1 MSDLSYQEKY
11 LKYKNKY
18 LRLKSLIGGDL
29 VNDCDGKKWSDFL
42 NVTRKSTGPIIEEL
56 LQKLINPNS
65 FFKLSEIHTYLEALN
80 GYWARY
86 HACHQILD
94 PKNVPQTTCKINLDK
109 ISRKI
114 LVDKPVKQNLF
125 QLMVNRWKVIPGVP
139 SVNRLIQEKA
149 PDYHAWVMLNGAT

>member
-1 MSDLSYQEKY
+1 MSYYEKY

-18 LRLKSLIGGDL
+18 LRLKSLTGGDK
-29 VNDCDGKKWSDFL
+29 VEDCKGKDWSHFL
-42 NVTRKSTGPIIEEL
+42 EVSTKSTNVIIEEL

-94 PKNVPQTTCKINLDK
+94 PKNVPKQTCTLNLDK

-125 QLMVNRWKVIPGVP
+125 QLMVNRWKVVPGIT

-149 PDYHAWVMLNGAT
+149 PDYHAWVMLNGATA